1 MELILNNP
9 YRIVGLLVGATAREQ
24 ERQVK
29 RLKQFIEAEQEPQDD
44 FSLPKLGNLHR
55 TLDKVN
61 EAASKLNLDSD
72 KMNAALFWFYI
83 GNQISDEPAFD
94 AIKEA
99 DLDQVLSIWT
109 KLTSN
114 GEISQRNASAYSNL
128 GTLYLSGILAGTN
141 TNEALLE
148 KGISLKLKFLE
159 SDYIKDFKALA
170 TDETFKTT
178 KKDLQLIFLNQVQ
191 SEVDRK
197 GGVTSQKFL
206 EILNKQTFSAK
217 EEFLKGFIQKPI
229 EQIEKK
235 IEEAKTKRKANKANA
250 FSIGKALFEQSSES
264 LSQLKSILGVSDIK
278 FSSITDKVSDEIL
291 QCGIDY
297 FQHYKETSTDP
308 GSSSMDLF
316 RKAKT
321 LAIGNIA
328 KQRCQENTEN
338 LQEWIEN
345 KPERELQQKVGEEV
359 DFIIKQFNLAAETL
373 KNKGKYPKGYN
384 DPYSKLPLNEQP
396 HNKVVNVQ
404 NKELDLILRY
414 DPTSPFSINEYHIN
428 LFRLSR
434 DIVKKCKPKLD
445 AIKLAVGSTN
455 EIYQKLS
462 NDIAS
467 LALACLIDYVNG
479 KVKSVLVLPKSVGE
493 NEINSMN
500 AIGELDMNFETRK
513 RYNEQKKSL
522 NNLHKATQN
531 RSSTSSSGSS
541 GCYIATMAYG
551 DYDHPQVMILRQFRD
566 DVLDKSVFG
575 KWFIKTYYHYSP
587 KLVIKLKNKKGI
599 NAIIRKT
606 LNQFITLI
614 K

>member
-1 MELILNNP
+1 MHIIQNNP
-9 YRIVGLLVGATAREQ
+9 YRTVGLLVGATA
-24 ERQVK
+24 
-29 RLKQFIEAEQEPQDD
+29 AEQRRQLTRLQRFLEADQQPEGD
-44 FSLPKLGNLHR
+44 FSFPTLGHIHR
-55 TLDKVN
+55 TLESVN
-61 EAASKLNLDSD
+61 EASSKLNLDSD
-72 KMNAALFWFYI
+72 KMSSALFWFYK
-83 GNQISDEPAFD
+83 GNPITDEPAFD

-99 DLDQVLSIWT
+99 DLDQVINIWT

-114 GEISQRNASAYSNL
+114 GEVSQRNASAYSNL
-128 GTLYLSGILAGTN
+128 GTLYLSGILEGTN
-141 TNEALLE
+141 TNEAILE

-159 SDYIKDFKALA
+159 SDFIKDFKALA

-191 SEVDRK
+191 SEVDK
-197 GGVTSQKFL
+197 NVGVTSQKFL

-217 EEFLKGFIQKPI
+217 DDFLKGFVQKPI

-250 FSIGKALFEQSSES
+250 FSIGKTLFEQSSES
-264 LSQLKSILGVSDIK
+264 LSQLKSILGVSNIK
-278 FSSITDKVSDEIL
+278 YSSITDKVSDEIL

-297 FQHYKETSTDP
+297 FQHYKESSTDP
-308 GSSSMDLF
+308 GNASMDLF

-359 DFIIKQFNLAAETL
+359 DFIIKQLNLAAATL

-384 DPYSKLPLNEQP
+384 DPYSDLPLNEQP
-396 HNKVVNVQ
+396 HNKVVSLQ
-404 NKELDLILRY
+404 NKELEHLLRF
-414 DPTSPFSINEYHIN
+414 DTTSPFSKNEYNIN

-445 AIKLAVGSTN
+445 KIKLAVGSTN

-462 NDIAS
+462 NDIAT

-479 KVKSVLVLPKSVGE
+479 DANSVLGLPPSVGE
-493 NEINSMN
+493 HEINSMN
-500 AIGELDMNFETRK
+500 AIGELDMNFEIRK
-513 RYNEQKKSL
+513 RYNEQKQSL
-522 NNLHKATQN
+522 NNLHRAIQKRN
-531 RSSTSSSGSS
+531 STSSSSSS

-566 DVLDKSVFG
+566 EVLDKSVVG

-587 KLVIKLKNKKGI
+587 KLVEKLKNKRRI
-599 NAIIRKT
+599 NDIIRKT
-606 LNQFITLI
+606 LNQFIKLI